1 MLYNQVRLEVHTEVE
16 IPCTVVCS
24 IVVIIQNVGHTK
36 LQTCLQI
43 QLVVL
48 STATEFD
55 TYIRTVEA
63 TIA

>member
-1 MLYNQVRLEVHTEVE
+1 VRLEVHTEVE
-16 IPCTVVCS
+16 IPGTIVCS
-24 IVVIIQNVGHTK
+24 IVVIIQNVGNTK

-48 STATEFD
+48 STTTELD
-55 TYIRTVEA
+55 TYVRTVEV

>member
-16 IPCTVVCS
+16 IPCTIVCR
-24 IVVIIQNVGHTK
+24 IVIIIQNIGYTK

-43 QLVVL
+43 QFVVL
-48 STATEFD
+48 STTTELD
-55 TYIRTVEA
+55 TYVRTVVM